1 MNQVQHLVAHVDV
14 IDASSDDQTP
24 DALGRTDTRF
34 VAGRP
39 KALGQSYKRSN
50 ITLRAKRENQDT
62 HCDQSIGNLSVR
74 RRHADQASR
83 HTMITVAR
91 RFAGAR

>member
-1 MNQVQHLVAHVDV
+1 VKVGD
-14 IDASSDDQTP
+14 ISSDDQIP
-24 DALGRTDTRF
+24 EALGSTHTHL

-39 KALGQSYKRSN
+39 KPFGQGYERSN

-62 HCDQSIGNLSVR
+62 HCNQSIGNLSVR

-91 RFAGAR
+91 RFAGARRPS